1 MSSDFNK
8 ICRFCMKEA
17 DVLLPL
23 FPETKIAHKVMALMP
38 TLMVGMKTL
47 FTFSDNSRIK
57 TIE

>member
-23 FPETKIAHKVMALMP
+23 FPETKVALKVMALMP
-38 TLMVGMKTL
+38 ALMVGMKTL
-47 FTFSDNSRIK
+47 RF
-57 TIE
+57 

>member
-1 MSSDFNK
+1 
-8 ICRFCMKEA
+8 MKEA

-47 FTFSDNSRIK
+47 FTFSDNSGIK
-57 TIE
+57 TIRVKFSKHVRHAKV